1 VKIAILT
8 NAYPYLPGEQFIEDE
23 IGYWAARDDISVTL
37 LPALA
42 TGAPRPVPARIAV
55 DTGMAGTV
63 GAGRLWHG
71 LAALCSAIFW
81 RELDYLRRS
90 RKLGPRTAA
99 RALLHTSKTLEQ
111 SAQLQRH
118 ARTHGRIDVAYCYW
132 NDTQACAAV
141 LAREAGAVRK
151 VVSRAHGYDLY
162 EARRDHGYMPLKRQ
176 FIAAF
181 DAVFALSREARTYL
195 QRTYGA
201 PPEAIRISPL
211 GVPLAH
217 TLARPSPAGILHVV
231 SVASCM
237 RVKRLDRMIGA
248 LRLLA
253 GRHRDIRIAWT
264 HVGGGPLLEETRA
277 QAERDLGGLGNLE
290 FTFTGEL
297 PHHAVAA
304 LYRDTPVDM
313 LVNTSESEGVP
324 VSLME
329 AMSAGVPVVAPDVG
343 GISNLVSARCG
354 VLLGPQPQA
363 ADVAEA
369 MERVAFADG
378 HAHLR
383 ANARQAIETGFD
395 AATNY
400 RDFVAAVVVIG
411 ASSDRP
417 VRHRRPSA
425 AGIPHAAGRQ
435 LPRAPSD

>member
-1 VKIAILT
+1 MRIAILT

-42 TGAPRPVPARIAV
+42 TGTPRPVPARIAV

-63 GAGRLWHG
+63 GVGRLWHV
-71 LAALCSAIFW
+71 LAAPCSAIFW
-81 RELDYLRRS
+81 RELGYLRRS
-90 RKLGPRTAA
+90 RKLRWRTIV
-99 RALLHTSKTLEQ
+99 RALLHTSKALEQ

-118 ARTHGRIDVAYCYW
+118 AKAHGRIDVAYCYW

-201 PPEAIRISPL
+201 PPENIRISPL
-211 GVPLAH
+211 GVPLAS
-217 TLARPSPAGILHVV
+217 TLARPSPVGSLHVV

-248 LRLLA
+248 LRLFA
-253 GRHRDIRIAWT
+253 GRHRDIRMTWT

-277 QAERDLGGLGNLE
+277 LAGRELGGLGNLE

-304 LYRDTPVDM
+304 LYRDAPVAM

-324 VSLME
+324 VSIME

-343 GISNLVSARCG
+343 GISSLVSSRCG
-354 VLLGPQPQA
+354 VLLGPQPEA
-363 ADVAEA
+363 EEIAEA
-369 MERVAFADG
+369 MARVAFADD
-378 HAHLR
+378 HARLR
-383 ANARQAIETGFD
+383 ANARQTIEADFD
-395 AATNY
+395 AARNY
-400 RDFVAAVVVIG
+400 RDFVADIVALG
-411 ASSDRP
+411 ATDDSPARR
-417 VRHRRPSA
+417 RHRA
-425 AGIPHAAGRQ
+425 APAIQHAAGR
-435 LPRAPSD
+435 

>member
-1 VKIAILT
+1 MRIAILT

-42 TGAPRPVPARIAV
+42 TGTPRPVPARIAV

-63 GAGRLWHG
+63 GIGRLWHV
-71 LAALCSAIFW
+71 LAALRSAIFW
-81 RELDYLRRS
+81 RELGYLRRS
-90 RKLGPRTAA
+90 RKLQPRTIG
-99 RALLHTSKTLEQ
+99 RALLHTSKALEQ
-111 SAQLQRH
+111 AAQLQRH
-118 ARTHGRIDVAYCYW
+118 AKAHGRIDVAYCYW

-181 DAVFALSREARTYL
+181 DAVFALSREAKTYL

-201 PPEAIRISPL
+201 PAENIRISPL
-211 GVPLAH
+211 GVPLANA
-217 TLARPSPAGILHVV
+217 LNRPSAAGCLHVV

-253 GRHRDIRIAWT
+253 GRHRDIRMTWT
-264 HVGGGPLLEETRA
+264 HVGGGPLLAETRA
-277 QAERDLGGLGNLE
+277 LAARELGGLDNLE

-297 PHHAVAA
+297 PHPAVAA
-304 LYRDTPVDM
+304 LYRDTAVDM

-324 VSLME
+324 VSIME

-343 GISNLVSARCG
+343 GISSLVSGRCG
-354 VLLGPQPQA
+354 VLLGPQPDA
-363 ADVAEA
+363 EEIADA
-369 MERVAFADG
+369 MARVAFADG

-383 ANARQAIETGFD
+383 ANARQVIEAGFD
-395 AATNY
+395 AARNY
-400 RDFVAAVVVIG
+400 RDFVAGIVALG
-411 ASSDRP
+411 AADDSPARC
-417 VRHRRPSA
+417 RKQA
-425 AGIPHAAGRQ
+425 APAIQHAAGR
-435 LPRAPSD
+435 